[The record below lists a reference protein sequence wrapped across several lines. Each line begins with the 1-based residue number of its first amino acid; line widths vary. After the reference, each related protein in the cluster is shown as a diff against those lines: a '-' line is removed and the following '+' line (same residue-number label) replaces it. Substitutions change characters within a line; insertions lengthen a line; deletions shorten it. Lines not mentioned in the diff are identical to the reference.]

1 MKLVIVESP
10 AKCSKIQGFLGS
22 DYKVIASFGHIRHLK
37 EELSSV
43 GIEKDFEPTFEFMR
57 EKTKAINQI
66 KDLAKSAKVI
76 YLAADPDREGELIA
90 YSVCLLLKL
99 DPLTNPRIT
108 FQEITESAIKHAVQN
123 PKTLDMNKVNAAQAR
138 AMLDMMIGFTM
149 SPLLWKAV
157 GPALSAGRC
166 QTAALRLVVEK
177 EEEIK
182 SFKSTSSWKIN
193 GSWKTAE
200 GFLFPAQLST
210 DLDEEDDAK
219 AFLENHSAEV
229 NAAKLTTAQTTQ
241 WSEQPPLPLITSSLQ
256 QQANAYLRLKPKLT
270 MQIAQ
275 RLYEAGHITYMRT
288 DKAVLS
294 EEAVQNIQIYV
305 TEMYGQEYVGTAT
318 QPKPKLKKKKV
329 KDTAVQEAPKA
340 QEAHSSKNAGPIAQE
355 AHEAIRPTH
364 VETVS
369 LPDDEDWSAQDRK
382 LYALIWRKAVEST
395 MAPVRGDQRSVV
407 FTTAGSDYDPD
418 FSWRASWRKT
428 TFEGWR
434 IAERNIYQPKDED
447 EPQQADAEEAA
458 WEQAQKLK
466 VNQLISWNRLTAEPH
481 ETRAPQHYS
490 EATLIKELEQRG
502 IGRPSTFAALVS
514 TILDRGYA
522 EGKSFPSRPV
532 DVTLYHLTQSNQW
545 PPEEEHKMKQVGG
558 EKDRLAPTPLGQEV
572 LTYLLEHFEDLFQYP
587 FTASMEAR
595 LDAIAEGKEHWKQVL
610 RDTWGTYKERYGTL
624 KAKPPDIQQSEK
636 QKVFSDGLKAV
647 LSKKGPLILKESPD
661 GDKEKTVFYGW
672 PEGVGFQDLTEEEVL
687 QFIQT
692 KQDAN
697 APLGEYNGHPIMK
710 KSGKFGW
717 YVNWNGKNVSCQ
729 ATDTLEEI
737 IAKLEQLEQQFRKQ
751 IGAFEIRENAKG
763 RYMFKYALTGPSRKF
778 VTIPATLNLD
788 TITEK
793 ELITVYQAGLQQTTR
808 GKQTSQWRSANPE
821 AARGRGGNGFRSRGR
836 GGGRGGNAS
845 SA

>member
-10 AKCSKIQGFLGS
+10 AKCSKIQRFLGQG
-22 DYKVIASFGHIRHLK
+22 YKVIASMGHIRHLK
-37 EELSSV
+37 EELDSV
-43 GIEKDFEPTFEFMR
+43 GLDKDFEPTFEFM
-57 EKTKAINQI
+57 KDKKKAIDQL
-66 KDLAKSAKVI
+66 KDAAKGAEQVF
-76 YLAADPDREGELIA
+76 LAADNDREGELIA

-99 DPLTNPRIT
+99 NPLTNPRIT
-108 FQEITESAIKHAVQN
+108 FQEITQTAVTNAIHN
-123 PKTLDMNKVNAAQAR
+123 PRVLDMHKVNAAQAR

-182 SFKSTSSWKIN
+182 SFKSASSWKLY
-193 GSWKTAE
+193 GSWKTAD

-210 DLDEEDDAK
+210 DLDEEEDAK
-219 AFLENHSAEV
+219 AFLENHSSEL
-229 NAAKLTTAQTTQ
+229 NAAKLTAAQTTQ

-288 DKAVLS
+288 DKADLS
-294 EEAVQNIQIYV
+294 EEAVQSIQTYV
-305 TEMYGQEYVGTAT
+305 TETYGQEYVGSA
-318 QPKPKLKKKKV
+318 QQKPKLKKKKAQ
-329 KDTAVQEAPKA
+329 DTAVQEPK
-340 QEAHSSKNAGPIAQE
+340 AQE

-364 VETVS
+364 VETVT

-395 MAPVRGDQRSVV
+395 MAPVRGDQRSITFV
-407 FTTAGSDYDPD
+407 TAGSDYDPD

-434 IAERNIYQPKDED
+434 IVERSVYQPKDED
-447 EPQQADAEEAA
+447 EPQQVDAEEVI
-458 WEQAQKLK
+458 WEQAQRLK
-466 VNQLISWNRLTAEPH
+466 VNQLISWNRLTAEPY

-522 EGKSFPSRPV
+522 EGKTFPSRPV
-532 DVTLYHLTQSNQW
+532 DVTLYHLTQQNQW
-545 PPEEEHKMKQVGG
+545 PPEEEHKTKQVGG

-610 RDTWGTYKERYGTL
+610 RDTWGAYKERYGTL
-624 KAKPPDIQQSEK
+624 KAKPAAIQQSEK

-672 PEGVGFQDLTEEEVL
+672 PEGVGFQDLTEEQAL

-697 APLGEYNGHPIMK
+697 APLGEYNGYPITK

-717 YVNWNGKNVSCQ
+717 YASWNGKNVSCQ

-737 IAKLEQLEQQFRKQ
+737 IAKLENMEQQFRKQ
-751 IGAFEIRENAKG
+751 IGVFEIRENAKG
-763 RYMFKYALTGPSRKF
+763 RYMFKHALTGPSRKF
-778 VTIPATLNLD
+778 VTVPATLNLD

-793 ELITVYQAGLQQTTR
+793 ELIAVYQAGLQQTTR
-808 GKQTSQWRSANPE
+808 GKQASQWRSANPE
-821 AARGRGGNGFRSRGR
+821 AARGRGRGR
-836 GGGRGGNAS
+836 GGFRGRGGRGGGNAYN
-845 SA
+845 A

>member
-10 AKCSKIQGFLGS
+10 AKCAKIQGFLGQG
-22 DYKVIASFGHIRHLK
+22 YKVIASMGHIRHLK
-37 EELSSV
+37 EELDSV
-43 GIEKDFEPTFEFMR
+43 GLDKDFEPTFEFM
-57 EKTKAINQI
+57 KDKKKAIDQLKDAAKGVEQI
-66 KDLAKSAKVI
+66 F
-76 YLAADPDREGELIA
+76 LAADNDREGELIA

-108 FQEITESAIKHAVQN
+108 FQEITQKALTDAIQN
-123 PKTLDMNKVNAAQAR
+123 PRTLDMNKVNAAQAR

-182 SFKSTSSWKIN
+182 SFKSASSWKIH
-193 GSWKTAE
+193 GSWKTKD
-200 GFLFPAQLST
+200 GFVFPAHMTTELG
-210 DLDEEDDAK
+210 EEEDAK
-219 AFLENHSAEV
+219 AFLENHTNELNVAKITAAESS
-229 NAAKLTTAQTTQ
+229 Q
-241 WSEQPPLPLITSSLQ
+241 WSEKPPLPLITSSLQ
-256 QQANAYLRLKPKLT
+256 QQANAYLKLKPKAT

-294 EEAVQNIQIYV
+294 DDAVKSFQTFV
-305 TEMYGQEYVGTAT
+305 AETYGQEYVGLASA
-318 QPKPKLKKKKV
+318 PKPVVKKKAKKV
-329 KDTAVQEAPKA
+329 EGQEAPKA
-340 QEAHSSKNAGPIAQE
+340 QEASGPKAQE

-364 VETVS
+364 VETIQ
-369 LPDDEDWSAQDRK
+369 LPDTEDWSAQDRK

-395 MAPVRGDQRSVV
+395 MAPVKGDQRSVT
-407 FTTAGSDYDPD
+407 FLTAGSDYDPD
-418 FSWRASWRKT
+418 FSWRNSWRKT

-434 IAERNIYQPKDED
+434 ILEQNVYQPKDDD
-447 EPQQADAEEAA
+447 EQQQSDAEEDSWTAA
-458 WEQAQKLK
+458 QRLGKDQIL
-466 VNQLISWNRLTAEPH
+466 SWNRLTAEPY

-490 EATLIKELEQRG
+490 EATLVKELEQRG
-502 IGRPSTFAALVS
+502 IGRPSTFAALIS

-522 EGKSFPSRPV
+522 EGRTFPSRPV
-532 DVTLYHLTQSNQW
+532 PTTLYHLTQPYQW
-545 PPEEEHKMKQVGG
+545 PPEEEHKTKQVGG

-610 RDTWGTYKERYGTL
+610 RDTWSAYKDRYATL
-624 KAKPPDIQQSEK
+624 KAKPAAIQQSEK

-672 PEGVGFQDLTEEEVL
+672 PEGVAFQDLTEEQAL
-687 QFIQT
+687 AFLAT
-692 KQDAN
+692 KQDAT
-697 APLGEYNGHPIMK
+697 APIGEYNGHPITK

-717 YVNWNGKNVSCQ
+717 YASWNGKNVSCQ
-729 ATDTLEEI
+729 ATDTLEDI

-751 IGAFEIRENAKG
+751 IGTFEIRENAKG
-763 RYMFKYALTGPSRKF
+763 RYMFKHALTGPSRKF
-778 VTIPATLNLD
+778 VSVPAGINLE

-793 ELITVYQAGLQQTTR
+793 ELIVIYQAGLQQTTR
-808 GKQTSQWRSANPE
+808 GKQATQWRANHPNE
-821 AARGRGGNGFRSRGR
+821 EGR
-836 GGGRGGNAS
+836 GGRGGRGGYRGRGRGRGVH
-845 SA
+845 